1 MTALWDLA
9 ASACIVA
16 AVVIIHDA
24 LEIWTDS
31 AVYDLDGSL
40 IPARLTDRELDA
52 LRRTQ

>member
-1 MTALWDLA
+1 MSALWDLA
-9 ASACIVA
+9 AAAALVT

-52 LRRTQ
+52 LRRTE